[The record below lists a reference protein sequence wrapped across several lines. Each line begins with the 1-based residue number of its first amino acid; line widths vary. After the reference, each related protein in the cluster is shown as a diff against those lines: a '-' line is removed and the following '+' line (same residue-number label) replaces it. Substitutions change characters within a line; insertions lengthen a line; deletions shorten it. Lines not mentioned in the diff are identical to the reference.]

1 MVVKKK
7 KNYMNVF
14 FVKNNVNI
22 GDLNF
27 VFIEFFLFVENLSFL
42 MSFINILKMI
52 FVIVRYYDCDS
63 DLFFLY

>member
-22 GDLNF
+22 GDLYF
-27 VFIEFFLFVENLSFL
+27 VFIELFLFVE
-42 MSFINILKMI
+42 I

>member
-22 GDLNF
+22 GDLYF
-27 VFIEFFLFVENLSFL
+27 VFIELFLFVENLSFL

>member
-1 MVVKKK
+1 
-7 KNYMNVF
+7 MNVF
-14 FVKNNVNI
+14 FVKNNLNI
-22 GDLNF
+22 GDLYF
-27 VFIEFFLFVENLSFL
+27 VFIELFLFVENLSFL